1 MDLALKDVL
10 LLISIN
16 SLSRADTYVF
26 LFQRAGEAKGILI
39 MMRYTD

>member
-1 MDLALKDVL
+1 MPV
-10 LLISIN
+10 SIN
-16 SLSRADTYVF
+16 SLSRAETYVF